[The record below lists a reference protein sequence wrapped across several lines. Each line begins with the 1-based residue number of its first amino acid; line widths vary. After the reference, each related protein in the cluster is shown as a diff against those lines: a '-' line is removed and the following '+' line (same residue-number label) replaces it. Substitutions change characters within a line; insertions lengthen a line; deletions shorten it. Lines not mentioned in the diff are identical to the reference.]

1 MFGFQLWKWSSCQ
14 AKKLLPVSSKIQ
26 KLTYFLLVVI
36 KPLQQLALAT
46 EETQRV
52 TAGWLAARGTN
63 MYAVYRVAFCQ
74 ISRWHRRL
82 PLSEKMVS
90 VGFRRLTLTTGSFD
104 LLVPACS
111 NLMDPSLKVMD
122 RRFVQSS
129 LTPQTFCGLFTGWI
143 RELNYSRNVSLY
155 MQGFVTTS

>member
-74 ISRWHRRL
+74 IRQI

-90 VGFRRLTLTTGSFD
+90 VGFRCLTLTTGSFD